1 MTKIETLEEY
11 RLLAARTLPDLGSIG
26 NNLLHME
33 AGIAGEFLGEAVDIL
48 KKTFAYKK
56 PLDKVHLGEELADTV
71 WYCAGVE
78 TINKLPGTIIVFD
91 EEAIASVEN
100 IKNQTITCIKESVE
114 IRSNSIE
121 TDCLRIILANKRAVD
136 STNRGAILAVIG
148 ICMGICELLEID
160 FWQALTNNISKL
172 QVRYPE
178 KFTEE
183 AALNRDLVA
192 ERAELEKVSDCPD
205 CLDNVDFSETIDP
218 NFPEDLDVSVG
229 TPEGSTEEI

>member
-1 MTKIETLEEY
+1 MTKISSLEEY

-26 NNLLHME
+26 NNFLHME
-33 AGIAGEFLGEAVDIL
+33 AGIAGEFLGETVDIL

-78 TINKLPGTIIVFD
+78 TIHKLPGTIISFD
-91 EEAIASVEN
+91 EEAIARVEN
-100 IKNQTITCIKESVE
+100 IKNQSITYIKENVRVRSSSVE
-114 IRSNSIE
+114 TE
-121 TDCLRIILANKRAVD
+121 CLGLILANKGAVD
-136 STNRGAILAVIG
+136 STNRGAILAIVG
-148 ICMGICELLEID
+148 ICMGICEVLEID

-178 KFTEE
+178 KYTNE
-183 AALNRDLVA
+183 AALNRDLAA
-192 ERAELEKVSDCPD
+192 ERVELEKVSDCPD
-205 CLDNVDFSETIDP
+205 NVDYSETTDP

>member
-1 MTKIETLEEY
+1 MTKISSLEEY

-78 TINKLPGTIIVFD
+78 TINKLPEMVISFD
-91 EEAIASVEN
+91 EESLATVEYA
-100 IKNQTITCIKESVE
+100 KNRSITYIKESVKV
-114 IRSNSIE
+114 RNSSVE
-121 TDCLRIILANKRAVD
+121 TECLGLILANKGAVD
-136 STNRGAILAVIG
+136 STNRGVILAIVG
-148 ICMGICELLEID
+148 ICMGICEVLNID

-183 AALNRDLVA
+183 AALNRDLAA
-192 ERAELEKVSDCPD
+192 ERVELEKVSDCPD
-205 CLDNVDFSETIDP
+205 NVDFSETTDP

-229 TPEGSTEEI
+229 TPEGSIEEI

>member
-1 MTKIETLEEY
+1 MTKISSLEEY
-11 RLLAARTLPDLGSIG
+11 RLLAMRTLPDLGSMS

-56 PLDKVHLGEELADTV
+56 PLNKVHLGEELADTV
-71 WYCAGVE
+71 WYCVGVE
-78 TINKLPGTIIVFD
+78 TINKLPEMEMCFD
-91 EEAIASVEN
+91 EEFIARIET
-100 IKNQTITCIKESVE
+100 IKNQTITYIKGSVRV
-114 IRSNSIE
+114 RSSSIE
-121 TDCLRIILANKRAVD
+121 TECLGVILANKMAVD
-136 STNRGAILAVIG
+136 STNRGGVLAIVG
-148 ICMGICELLEID
+148 ICMGICEVLNID

-183 AALNRDLVA
+183 AALNRDLAA
-192 ERAELEKVSDCPD
+192 ERVELEKVSDCPD
-205 CLDNVDFSETIDP
+205 NVDYSETIDP

-229 TPEGSTEEI
+229 TLEGSTEEI